1 MALTESYTKRL
12 KEIAG
17 ISLLRRQIQEGVDLS
32 KDAQEMLPEYIDVLY
47 EKGTSD
53 EIHKF
58 LEEYSRYINKENK
71 IKLKIIAGD
80 IEEYD
85 ELLDFSNNPITH
97 LGKLKYTSDS
107 ILLKNTKIKTFN
119 LERIEGSI
127 DLSNAPIESLFG
139 LEYIGR
145 NCNLSDS
152 NIKSFGDL
160 KEVRWNLILINTPIS
175 FIGDKLKYV
184 GHNLVLNYNMDV
196 EELPEDLYVGL
207 RIIEQKII

>member
-17 ISLLRRQIQEGVDLS
+17 ISLLKRQIQEGVDLS
-32 KDAQEMLPEYIDVLY
+32 KDAQEMVPEYIDVLY

-107 ILLKNTKIKTFN
+107 IWLKNTKIKTFN
-119 LERIEGSI
+119 SERIEGGL
-127 DLSNAPIESLFG
+127 DLRDTPMESLFK
-139 LEYIGR
+139 LKYIGR
-145 NCNLSDS
+145 NCDLSDS
-152 NIKSFGDL
+152 NIKSLGEL
-160 KEVRWNLILINTPIS
+160 EMVRWNLILRNTPIS
-175 FIGDKLKYV
+175 FIGDKLKYI

-196 EELPEDLYVGL
+196 EELPEDLHVG
-207 RIIEQKII
+207 IGIMEQ

>member
-107 ILLKNTKIKTFN
+107 IWLKNTKIKTFN